1 MEILKYRKDADSPWQ
16 TIAALKGEKG
26 DKGDKGD
33 PGEKGEQGIRGI
45 QGVPGEKGEAGD
57 VQIAERYVFI
67 YKSSENKPDLPV
79 GGS

>member
-67 YKSSENKPDLPV
+67 YKVNSVLSS
-79 GGS
+79 S